1 MAKVDIVVPCYN
13 YGRFLD
19 ACVRSILK
27 QSVSNF
33 RVLIID
39 DASSDNSL
47 LVAKKLARDDSR
59 VSVVAHQ
66 QNKGH
71 ISTYN
76 EGIAWASSD
85 YFLLLSADDLLVDG
99 ALERAVEIMD
109 RNPSVVLTH
118 GECVNW
124 YDDSPIPTIELK
136 QDYTWTSQDLLKE
149 MCTTATNFVPTPT
162 AIARTSTQKA
172 IGGYRASLPHSG
184 DMEMWLRF
192 AASGSVA
199 HINAVQAIYR
209 KHSAAMSNA
218 YFAEI
223 ISDYRQVQ
231 LAFDSF
237 FDEYGDR
244 LGTSRDLQG
253 VARRAIA
260 ERVFRRGIALL
271 RRGRLDDG
279 LRLMREAM
287 SMDRRLRYFPPLWE
301 MLRVPGK
308 GGRQWALSAIKRT
321 PGKLLGRALRSPKTR
336 HQSEVD
342 GKHLTSGNRAGQ

>member
-124 YDDSPIPTIELK
+124 YDDFPIPTIELK

-184 DMEMWLRF
+184 DMWTGLRF
-192 AASGSVA
+192 S
-199 HINAVQAIYR
+199 
-209 KHSAAMSNA
+209 
-218 YFAEI
+218 
-223 ISDYRQVQ
+223 
-231 LAFDSF
+231 
-237 FDEYGDR
+237 
-244 LGTSRDLQG
+244 
-253 VARRAIA
+253 RRAARWPTSMRYKQSI
-260 ERVFRRGIALL
+260 ESTRL
-271 RRGRLDDG
+271 RCLTRTLPRSYLTIDRFS
-279 LRLMREAM
+279 LRLTA
-287 SMDRRLRYFPPLWE
+287 SLTNTVIASAP
-301 MLRVPGK
+301 RVTCK
-308 GGRQWALSAIKRT
+308 A
-321 PGKLLGRALRSPKTR
+321 
-336 HQSEVD
+336 
-342 GKHLTSGNRAGQ
+342 